1 MASFIS
7 LPRELRDDIL
17 HHILLAESPVPSG
30 DDVNT
35 DRTPIYDV
43 ESKSWSKQNVLY
55 EPRTVQPMA
64 TALML
69 VNRQLQAETQ
79 DALGR
84 IPGQGMVCKVDLM
97 LLKERGLWV
106 TFVHVPRRCK
116 IWDQV
121 NVKIRPVDVTP
132 RSQAA
137 PTWRCT
143 WEPDYDSP
151 PTVVWPF
158 YYALERF
165 LKAGPTGVSA
175 MEDEDSVEEYRD
187 ENMRAREDSCDDAT
201 CDEGS
206 PGNCGSDDE
215 SSDEY
220 GFEGYGFEDDN
231 TSVDRHIFVKC
242 LVLDFV
248 SPAEGET
255 PWRYIPELS
264 PRALTRISTGARLL
278 PHREP
283 ANSRRMYI
291 RPTRLAEFFA
301 KYLRVIVDNHLEDMM
316 SYGSVVLKRVGFI
329 SIRVDG
335 EPYDEI
341 DLGVL
346 VGGLSWWGIPYHSSY
361 EKQAAFKEW
370 HEGVLASRRVAGL
383 GIGEGDQ

>member
-1 MASFIS
+1 
-7 LPRELRDDIL
+7 
-17 HHILLAESPVPSG
+17 
-30 DDVNT
+30 
-35 DRTPIYDV
+35 
-43 ESKSWSKQNVLY
+43 
-55 EPRTVQPMA
+55 MA

-132 RSQAA
+132 RSQTA

-143 WEPDYDSP
+143 WEPGDASS

-165 LKAGPTGVSA
+165 LKAGPTGDSA
-175 MEDEDSVEEYRD
+175 MEDEDSVEEDRD
-187 ENMRAREDSCDDAT
+187 ENVSARKDSCDDAT
-201 CDEGS
+201 CDER
-206 PGNCGSDDE
+206 

-264 PRALTRISTGARLL
+264 PRGLTRISTGARLL
-278 PHREP
+278 PHHES
-283 ANSRRMYI
+283 ANFRRMYI

-346 VGGLSWWGIPYHSSY
+346 VGGLSWWGIPCHSSY

-370 HEGVLASRRVAGL
+370 HKGVLASRRAAGL